1 MLRINGEEKD
11 FAGEKLL
18 DVLRKEGY
26 EPARAVVERNLE
38 IVPRDQLS
46 DVVLQDEDVIEV
58 LRFVGGG

>member
-26 EPARAVVERNLE
+26 EPARVVVERNLE

-46 DVVLQDEDVIEV
+46 DVVLQDEDVLEV

>member
-18 DVLRKEGY
+18 DVLRKECY
-26 EPARAVVERNLE
+26 EPARVVVERNLE
-38 IVPRDQLS
+38 IIPKDQLS
-46 DVVLQDEDVIEV
+46 DVVLQDEDVLEV